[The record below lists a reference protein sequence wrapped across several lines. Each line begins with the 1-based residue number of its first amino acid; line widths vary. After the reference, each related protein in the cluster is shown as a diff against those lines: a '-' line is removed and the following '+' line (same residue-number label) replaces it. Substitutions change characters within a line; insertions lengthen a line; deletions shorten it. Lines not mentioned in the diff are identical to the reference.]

1 MSTQDCEQLSLFPGD
16 SPASPS
22 VWPGS
27 EEATVINVRA
37 LGISLTSPSTTFPPA
52 TYPSG
57 YGSYNGTEVFSA
69 YINNKNVEIRG
80 QNVGTRI
87 ESVCIILEY
96 TKNAD

>member
-1 MSTQDCEQLSLFPGD
+1 MFSAE
-16 SPASPS
+16 ASRDLAS
-22 VWPGS
+22 RLAWPGS

-37 LGISLTSPSTTFPPA
+37 LGISLTSPSTTFPPV

-69 YINNKNVEIRG
+69 YINNKNAEIRG

-87 ESVCIILEY
+87 EFVYIILEY
-96 TKNAD
+96 TKTTDEGGIE